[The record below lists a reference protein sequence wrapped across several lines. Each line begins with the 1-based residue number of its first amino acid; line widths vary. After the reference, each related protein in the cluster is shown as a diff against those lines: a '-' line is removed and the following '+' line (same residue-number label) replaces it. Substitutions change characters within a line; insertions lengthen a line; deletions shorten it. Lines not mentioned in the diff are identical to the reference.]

1 MKVMMIVRRA
11 HTAINVCARHLA
23 RLAPDVFVAG
33 GSLLLAGC
41 GGAPSV
47 TIAGAYFPAWLL
59 CGLIAV
65 LAAVI
70 ARGLMIATRFSNYI
84 PYQLAV
90 CSSIGVIV
98 ALVVWQLWM
107 VH

>member
-1 MKVMMIVRRA
+1 MALNI
-11 HTAINVCARHLA
+11 CARHPA
-23 RLAPDVFVAG
+23 RPIRVLFVAG
-33 GSLLLAGC
+33 GPLSLAGC
-41 GGAPSV
+41 GGAPSL

-65 LAAVI
+65 LVAVI
-70 ARGLMIATRFSNYI
+70 VRVLMVVTGLSNHI

-90 CSSIGVIV
+90 CSSIGVLV

-107 VH
+107 VR

>member
-1 MKVMMIVRRA
+1 MMIVRRA

-23 RLAPDVFVAG
+23 RLVPVVFVAG
-33 GSLLLAGC
+33 GSLSLAGC

-70 ARGLMIATRFSNYI
+70 ARGLMIATRLSNYI
-84 PYQLAV
+84 PYPLAV
-90 CSSIGVIV
+90 CSSIGILV
-98 ALVVWQLWM
+98 ALLVWQVWV
-107 VH
+107 VHS

>member
-1 MKVMMIVRRA
+1 
-11 HTAINVCARHLA
+11 L
-23 RLAPDVFVAG
+23 
-33 GSLLLAGC
+33 SLAGC

-70 ARGLMIATRFSNYI
+70 ARGLMIATRLSNYI
-84 PYQLAV
+84 PYPLAV
-90 CSSIGVIV
+90 CSSIGILV
-98 ALVVWQLWM
+98 ALLVWQVWV
-107 VH
+107 VHS

>member
-1 MKVMMIVRRA
+1 MKVNMIVRRV
-11 HTAINVCARHLA
+11 HTALNGCARHPA
-23 RLAPDVFVAG
+23 RPIQVVFVAG
-33 GSLLLAGC
+33 GALSLVGC

-59 CGLIAV
+59 CGLISILV
-65 LAAVI
+65 AVI
-70 ARGLMIATRFSNYI
+70 VRGLMVVTGLSNHI
-84 PYQLAV
+84 PYQLAI

-98 ALVVWQLWM
+98 ALVVWQFWT

>member
-1 MKVMMIVRRA
+1 MIVRRA
-11 HTAINVCARHLA
+11 HVELNVWARDLT
-23 RLAPDVFVAG
+23 RLISVVLVAG
-33 GSLLLAGC
+33 ESLTLVGC

-59 CGLIAV
+59 CALIAV
-65 LAAVI
+65 LVAVI
-70 ARGLMIATRFSNYI
+70 VRGLMVVTGLSHHI

-98 ALVVWQLWM
+98 ALVVWQLW
-107 VH
+107 VGH

>member
-1 MKVMMIVRRA
+1 MKEMMIVRRA
-11 HTAINVCARHLA
+11 V
-23 RLAPDVFVAG
+23 PVVFVAG
-33 GSLLLAGC
+33 GSLSFAGC

-47 TIAGAYFPAWLL
+47 TIAWAYFPAWLL

-70 ARGLMIATRFSNYI
+70 ARSLMIATRLSNYI

-90 CSSIGVIV
+90 YSSIGILI
-98 ALVVWQLWM
+98 ALLVWQVWV
-107 VH
+107 VHS

>member
-1 MKVMMIVRRA
+1 MIVRRA
-11 HTAINVCARHLA
+11 HVDLNVWARHLT
-23 RLAPDVFVAG
+23 RPISVVFVAG
-33 GSLLLAGC
+33 ESLSLVGC

-47 TIAGAYFPAWLL
+47 TVAGAYFPAWLL
-59 CGLIAV
+59 CALVAV
-65 LAAVI
+65 FVAVI
-70 ARGLMIATRFSNYI
+70 VRGLMVVTGLSNHV

-98 ALVVWQLWM
+98 ALFVWQAWV